1 VNRSAPERNKGAQ
14 FREDHIMR
22 LITIAAL
29 SLTCLYATAAS
40 AQPVDWS
47 HAQVVNVELSNFKF
61 TPSTLTFD
69 HDQPYRLH
77 LTNTSS
83 GGHDF
88 AAKELFAAST
98 VPPEDAAKL
107 KNGAIGLKSGQSAD
121 VRLVPMKAGSYGFRC
136 THFMHSSFGMTG
148 TATVR

>member
-1 VNRSAPERNKGAQ
+1 
-14 FREDHIMR
+14 MR
-22 LITIAAL
+22 FITCALLVSIAAWP
-29 SLTCLYATAAS
+29 AAVD

-47 HAQVVNVELSNFKF
+47 QAQTVDVELSSFKF
-61 TPSTLTFD
+61 TPAVLSFARGV
-69 HDQPYRLH
+69 PYRLH
-77 LTNTSS
+77 LTNSSS

-98 VPPEDAAKL
+98 IDPEDAAKL
-107 KNGAIGLKSGQSAD
+107 SNGEIGLKGGQSAD
-121 VRLVPMKAGSYGFRC
+121 VRLIANRPGSYPFRC

>member
-1 VNRSAPERNKGAQ
+1 
-14 FREDHIMR
+14 MR
-22 LITIAAL
+22 FITIAIL
-29 SLTCLYATAAS
+29 SAAAIWPAAAD
-40 AQPVDWS
+40 AQPADWS
-47 HAQVVNVELSNFKF
+47 HAQTVNVELSSFKF
-61 TPSTLTFD
+61 TPSALSFTRGV
-69 HDQPYRLH
+69 PYRLH

-98 VPPEDAAKL
+98 IDPQDAASL
-107 KNGAIGLKSGQSAD
+107 KDGKVALKSGQSAD
-121 VRLVPMKAGSYGFRC
+121 IRLIANTAGSYPIRC

>member
-1 VNRSAPERNKGAQ
+1 
-14 FREDHIMR
+14 MR
-22 LITIAAL
+22 LITIALL
-29 SLTCLYATAAS
+29 SAAAWPAAAT

-47 HAQVVNVELSNFKF
+47 QAQTVNVELSSFKF
-61 TPSTLTFD
+61 TPSTLSFARGV
-69 HDQPYRLH
+69 PYRLH

-98 VPPEDAAKL
+98 IDPEDAGKL
-107 KNGAIGLKSGQSAD
+107 KNGAVGLKSGQSAD
-121 VRLVPMKAGSYGFRC
+121 IRLVANSAGSYPFRC

>member
-1 VNRSAPERNKGAQ
+1 
-14 FREDHIMR
+14 MR
-22 LITIAAL
+22 LITIAIL
-29 SLTCLYATAAS
+29 SAITAAPATAD
-40 AQPVDWS
+40 AQQVDWS
-47 HAQVVNVELSNFKF
+47 RAQTVNVELSSFKF
-61 TPSTLTFD
+61 TPSALSFARGV
-69 HDQPYRLH
+69 PYRLH

-98 VPPEDAAKL
+98 IDPEDAARL

-121 VRLVPMKAGSYGFRC
+121 IRLIANTAGSYPFRC

>member
-1 VNRSAPERNKGAQ
+1 
-14 FREDHIMR
+14 MR
-22 LITIAAL
+22 LITIALFSAV
-29 SLTCLYATAAS
+29 AIWPIAAV

-47 HAQVVNVELSNFKF
+47 QAQTVNVELSNFKF
-61 TPSTLTFD
+61 TPDALSFA
-69 HDQPYRLH
+69 HGVPYRLH
-77 LTNTSS
+77 LTNSSS

-98 VPPEDAAKL
+98 VDPEDAAKL

-121 VRLVPMKAGSYGFRC
+121 IRLIANKAGSYPFRC
-136 THFMHSSFGMTG
+136 THFMHSTFGMTG

>member
-1 VNRSAPERNKGAQ
+1 
-14 FREDHIMR
+14 MR
-22 LITIAAL
+22 LITLALLSVAAIW
-29 SLTCLYATAAS
+29 SDGAG

-47 HAQVVNVELSNFKF
+47 HAQTVDVELSSFKF
-61 TPSTLTFD
+61 TPAALSFARGV
-69 HDQPYRLH
+69 PYRLH

-98 VPPEDAAKL
+98 IDPEDEAKL
-107 KNGAIGLKSGQSAD
+107 KNGEVGLKSGQSAD
-121 VRLVPMKAGSYGFRC
+121 IRLVANTAGNYPFRC

-148 TATVR
+148 TVVVQ

>member
-1 VNRSAPERNKGAQ
+1 
-14 FREDHIMR
+14 MR
-22 LITIAAL
+22 FITIVLLAVAAVWP
-29 SLTCLYATAAS
+29 AS
-40 AQPVDWS
+40 ADAQPIDWS
-47 HAQVVNVELSNFKF
+47 HAQTVNVELSSFKF
-61 TPSTLTFD
+61 TPAELSFTRGV
-69 HDQPYRLH
+69 PYRLH

-98 VPPEDAAKL
+98 VAPEDAAQLKDGKL
-107 KNGAIGLKSGQSAD
+107 GLKSGQSAD
-121 VRLVPMKAGSYGFRC
+121 IRLIANKAGSYPIRC